1 MEQIGPVKDSVGE
14 VEKTISQLNQMVID
28 YYFTTDETKIYL
40 FLNRNGMETAS
51 DISKELEIS
60 RTETYRVISA
70 LQRKGILFSSFGKPT
85 KFNAVGIEEV
95 LEILSDKIRNQ
106 INDLTKEFR
115 ESHIT
120 VSNKSE

>member
-1 MEQIGPVKDSVGE
+1 MEQIGPLKESVGE
-14 VEKTISQLNQMVID
+14 AENTISRLNQMVID

-40 FLNRNGMETAS
+40 FLNRNGMETAYL
-51 DISKELEIS
+51 ISKELEIP
-60 RTETYRVISA
+60 RTTTYRVISA
-70 LQRKGILFSSFGKPT
+70 LQHKGIIFSSFGKPT

-115 ESHIT
+115 ENHIK
-120 VSNKSE
+120 VNKR